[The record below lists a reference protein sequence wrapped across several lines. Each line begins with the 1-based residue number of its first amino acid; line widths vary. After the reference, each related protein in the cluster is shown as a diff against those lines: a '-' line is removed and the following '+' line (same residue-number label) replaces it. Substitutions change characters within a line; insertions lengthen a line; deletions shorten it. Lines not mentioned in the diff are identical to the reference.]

1 MLLEYAA
8 KPPGRCIFPDREA
21 PQWEIGRQ
29 RVVHADCQHALR
41 ELGDKTIDVIVT
53 SPPYNI
59 GVAYKTYQDRQP
71 RDTYLE
77 WLAGIGRE
85 VNRVIGMTRLFS

>member
-59 GVAYKTYQDRQP
+59 GVAYRNLSGPPTQG
-71 RDTYLE
+71 YLPGVACRYWARGE
-77 WLAGIGRE
+77 
-85 VNRVIGMTRLFS
+85 